1 MLSGRGNKSEI
12 KNICEHWPVGLVM
25 AVGRYLRQAQA
36 PSNQDNYKPQTDLF
50 AKLILQLFEARKK
63 YENYSN
69 GFFRNCRW
77 SVDCRLYLIIKI
89 IIFLWFNN
97 FNFSFADI

>member
-12 KNICEHWPVGLVM
+12 KNICEHWAVGLVM

-50 AKLILQLFEARKK
+50 AKLILQLFAAAKSSDF
-63 YENYSN
+63 ENVQ
-69 GFFRNCRW
+69 R
-77 SVDCRLYLIIKI
+77 I
-89 IIFLWFNN
+89 
-97 FNFSFADI
+97 